1 MTLESFQH
9 ILQAQLA
16 AYAALVNA
24 LRETDSIDV
33 EALSERLGGYAELL
47 QPLRPTAAHMLSA
60 YSAAVSGEAPDL
72 AALLET
78 LN

>member
-1 MTLESFQH
+1 MSLESFH
-9 ILQAQLA
+9 HVLQAQIA

-24 LRETDSIDV
+24 LRKEDSIDV
-33 EALSERLGGYAELL
+33 KALSARLGGYAELL
-47 QPLRPTAAHMLSA
+47 QPLRPTAAHMLNA

-72 AALLET
+72 AAILET

>member
-24 LRETDSIDV
+24 LRKSDCIDV

-47 QPLRPTAAHMLSA
+47 QPLRPTAARMLSA

-72 AALLET
+72 AAILET
-78 LN
+78 LT

>member
-24 LRETDSIDV
+24 LRDTDSIDAK
-33 EALSERLGGYAELL
+33 ALSERLGRYAEAL
-47 QPLRPTAAHMLSA
+47 QSLRPTAAHMLGA
-60 YSAAVSGEAPDL
+60 YAAALAGEAPDL
-72 AALLET
+72 AAILET
-78 LN
+78 LQ